1 MEETLP
7 IERPFVG
14 DFRPS
19 QWPAS
24 TYRSGS
30 TVMVLHGAAHRDP
43 RQFDD
48 PPTFEVAPSNVRR
61 SWATRFIGEQ
71 QNG

>member
-1 MEETLP
+1 
-7 IERPFVG
+7 
-14 DFRPS
+14 
-19 QWPAS
+19 
-24 TYRSGS
+24 
-30 TVMVLHGAAHRDP
+30 MVLHGAAHRDP

-61 SWATRFIGEQ
+61 SSATRFIGEQ